1 MQDGKGGRDLTD
13 SLTRNR
19 KSIGVGRLLYVLGP
33 LVTEILLC
41 TPLASP
47 GLAIWVERIQA
58 RHTEHNVWI
67 EDTVYY
73 RIKWSILKDRG
84 WSAVKGTITGE
95 NILSGHQPGINAGG
109 NALTR

>member
-1 MQDGKGGRDLTD
+1 M
-13 SLTRNR
+13 
-19 KSIGVGRLLYVLGP
+19 LYVLGP

-58 RHTEHNVWI
+58 RHTEHTVWI

-84 WSAVKGTITGE
+84 WSAVKGTIPGE
-95 NILSGHQPGINAGG
+95 NILTGHQWTSARDQCRGKCSHQIRRDNIRGLFFA
-109 NALTR
+109 NL